1 MSLERKRINAY
12 WYGKKLSEE
21 TKNKLNLIA
30 LNRKK
35 NILNQGLKSKC
46 FRLFYTLTGIK
57 TIYPSL
63 RKACESIGTYLSTIK
78 RIR

>member
-35 NILNQGLKSKC
+35 KHPKPGFKVEVL
-46 FRLFYTLTGIK
+46 
-57 TIYPSL
+57 
-63 RKACESIGTYLSTIK
+63 
-78 RIR
+78 